1 MNKNKLSYIAPS
13 ALVVL
18 VACMAQDPPS
28 SKAEAAVGGGPG
40 LETTAAPVF
49 CLCNCAT
56 AKGKVLCAVEW
67 EWDWDLGDWTCPD
80 KVYDMGSPANC
91 NNMNGQNC
99 TGYPYDTSGTT
110 GGTLLACSWQTR
122 PDAEIS
128 SNE

>member
-1 MNKNKLSYIAPS
+1 MIKNKLSYLAPS

-28 SKAEAAVGGGPG
+28 STPEAAVKGGAG

-56 AKGKVLCAVEW
+56 AKGSVLCAVAW
-67 EWDWDLGDWTCPD
+67 EWDIDDWVCPD

-99 TGYPYDTSGTT
+99 TGYPYETSGTT
-110 GGTLLACSWQTR
+110 GGTLLACSWQPR
-122 PDAEIS
+122 PAAAEIS